1 MTSIQLAAFGA
12 LAFIATPASAASVV
26 DNYAS
31 DAIAS
36 ARLTEAVALLEPR
49 VAVAPRDESAL
60 INLAVAYR
68 RSGRAAEADA
78 LYRRVLTLD
87 DVVLDAADGSA
98 INAHEVARRA
108 LASRT
113 LASR

>member
-1 MTSIQLAAFGA
+1 MTKLQLAAIGA
-12 LAFIATPASAASVV
+12 FALIVMPASAASVV

-31 DAIAS
+31 DAIAG

-49 VAVAPRDESAL
+49 VAVVPRDESAL

-68 RSGRAAEADA
+68 RMGRQAEADA
-78 LYRRVLTLD
+78 LYQRVLTLD
-87 DVVLDAADGSA
+87 DVTLDAADGSA
-98 INAHEVARRA
+98 ISAHEVARRA
-108 LASRT
+108 LARQT